1 MVLSITLLMLGIL
14 LSGIAMRQLIVKRKL
29 LAASLNGLLG
39 LCILLVAAF
48 ISLLLFNIQTYIQL
62 TEEQV
67 LAEIDVAESTEDGA
81 LLTLRIGGDHKV
93 YRITAKEW
101 RLDARFI
108 KWKPWLTLLGKNPV
122 VRLELL
128 TGRGAGWID
137 DGSETFHLQS
147 DYQMIDEIVSDLADG
162 FGMVDSLYGS
172 SVYMPATPGARYQV
186 SATHAGL
193 IARPIN
199 DQGRE
204 AVMLWGRQ

>member
-14 LSGIAMRQLIVKRKL
+14 LSGIAMWQLIAKRKL

-39 LCILLVAAF
+39 LCLLLVAAF

-62 TEEQV
+62 TKEQI
-67 LAEIDVAESTEDGA
+67 LAEVEVTESAADGSRLILTID
-81 LLTLRIGGDHKV
+81 GDRKA

-108 KWKPWLTLLGKNPV
+108 KWKPWLTLLGKDPV

-128 TGRGAGWID
+128 TGRGDGWVD
-137 DGSETFHLQS
+137 DGNETFHLQS
-147 DYQMIDEIVSDLADG
+147 DYQMIDEIVSNLTDSL
-162 FGMVDSLYGS
+162 GMVDSLYGS
-172 SVYMPATPGARYQV
+172 SVYMPAASGARYRV

-199 DQGRE
+199 DRGRE
-204 AVMLWGRQ
+204 AVMVWGRQ